1 MGLNQEP
8 FTTSPIASPTLC
20 VHSMIPSLNQEG
32 LTQEDLNKVFRYHVS
47 GCVRI
52 ERTERIKS
60 KESKESKW
68 IKGSKESKESKDSK
82 ES

>member
-1 MGLNQEP
+1 
-8 FTTSPIASPTLC
+8 
-20 VHSMIPSLNQEG
+20 MIPSLNQEG

-60 KESKESKW
+60 KESKW